1 MQIKANI
8 LLLIVTMFWGMS
20 YMFMV
25 MGLES
30 LEVFNTVAL
39 RSLIAFIL
47 AGLIFYKWLK
57 NVSRKVIFYGMIQG
71 FFLVGAIGF
80 PMIGVMTTPTANA
93 GFLVSL
99 TVVLVPI
106 ITSIIEK
113 KTPSRTVCIAIMCT
127 LIGII
132 ILTVGSSFTFQ
143 VGEMFCLLTALSYSI
158 YIVLNGIFT
167 KSVHALTFGIY
178 QMGFA
183 TVISGII
190 CLLIES
196 PQVPTTSSAWVA
208 VLGLGIL
215 CSAFGFI
222 GQTVA
227 QQYTSP
233 THTGL
238 IFSLEPIFASIFAI
252 LFLGEE
258 LTIRLMVGGSLI
270 FGGNLIA
277 QLEQYH
283 HYRIVKDQM
292 YSSTNESLIYNKK
305 TTSS

>member
-1 MQIKANI
+1 MQLKAN
-8 LLLIVTMFWGMS
+8 LLLVIVTMFWGMS
-20 YMFMV
+20 YMFYV
-25 MGLES
+25 MGLET

-47 AGLIFYKWLK
+47 AGLIFYKKLMK
-57 NVSRKVIFYGMIQG
+57 LDKKIVLYGMIQG

-113 KTPSRTVCIAIMCT
+113 KLPTRTVCIAIICT
-127 LIGII
+127 MIGII
-132 ILTVGSSFTFQ
+132 LLTFNSSLTLQ
-143 VGEMFCLLTALSYSI
+143 VGDIFCLLTAFSYSI
-158 YIVLNGIFT
+158 YIVLNGKFT
-167 KSVHALTFGIY
+167 KNVDSLAFGIF

-183 TVISGII
+183 AIISGCI
-190 CLLIES
+190 CLLFET
-196 PQVPTTSSAWVA
+196 PQIPSTSSSWIA
-208 VLGLGIL
+208 VLGLGVL

-227 QQYTSP
+227 QQYTTP

-238 IFSLEPIFASIFAI
+238 IFSLEPIFAAIFAI
-252 LFLGEE
+252 IFLGEII
-258 LTIRLMVGGSLI
+258 TIQLIIGGLFILVG
-270 FGGNLIA
+270 NVIA
-277 QLEQYH
+277 QLEQF
-283 HYRIVKDQM
+283 
-292 YSSTNESLIYNKK
+292 K
-305 TTSS
+305 TLKVIQKSNDIIIKETI

>member
-1 MQIKANI
+1 MQLKAN
-8 LLLIVTMFWGMS
+8 LLLVIVTMFWGMS

-25 MGLES
+25 MGLET

-47 AGLIFYKWLK
+47 AGLIFYKKLMK
-57 NVSRKVIFYGMIQG
+57 LDKKIVLYGLIQG

-106 ITSIIEK
+106 MTSIIDK
-113 KTPSRTVCIAIMCT
+113 KLPTRTVCIAIICT
-127 LIGII
+127 MIGII
-132 ILTVGSSFTFQ
+132 ILTFNSSLTLQ
-143 VGEMFCLLTALSYSI
+143 IGDIFCLLTAFSYSI
-158 YIVLNGIFT
+158 YIVLNGKFT
-167 KSVHALTFGIY
+167 KNVDSLAFGIY

-183 TVISGII
+183 AIISGCI
-190 CLLIES
+190 CLLFET
-196 PQVPTTSSAWVA
+196 PQIPSTSNSWIA

-227 QQYTSP
+227 QQYTTP

-238 IFSLEPIFASIFAI
+238 IFSLEPIFAAIFAI
-252 LFLGEE
+252 IFLGESI
-258 LTIRLMVGGSLI
+258 TIQLIIGGLFI
-270 FGGNLIA
+270 FGGNIIA
-277 QLEQYH
+277 QLEQFKTLKVIQNTDDI
-283 HYRIVKDQM
+283 IVKE
-292 YSSTNESLIYNKK
+292 TI
-305 TTSS
+305 

>member
-1 MQIKANI
+1 MQLKAN
-8 LLLIVTMFWGMS
+8 LLLVIVTMFWGMS

-25 MGLES
+25 MGLET

-47 AGLIFYKWLK
+47 AGLIFYKKLMK
-57 NVSRKVIFYGMIQG
+57 LDKKIVLYGLIQG

-106 ITSIIEK
+106 MTSIIDK
-113 KTPSRTVCIAIMCT
+113 KLPTRTVCIAIICT
-127 LIGII
+127 MIGII
-132 ILTVGSSFTFQ
+132 ILTFNSSLTLQ
-143 VGEMFCLLTALSYSI
+143 IGDIFCLLTAFSYSI
-158 YIVLNGIFT
+158 YIVLNGKFT
-167 KSVHALTFGIY
+167 KNVDSLAFGIY

-183 TVISGII
+183 AIISGCI
-190 CLLIES
+190 CLLFET
-196 PQVPTTSSAWVA
+196 PQIPSTSNSWIA
-208 VLGLGIL
+208 VLGLGTL

-227 QQYTSP
+227 QQYTTP

-238 IFSLEPIFASIFAI
+238 IFSLEPIFAAIFAI
-252 LFLGEE
+252 IFLGESI
-258 LTIRLMVGGSLI
+258 TIQLIIGGLFI
-270 FGGNLIA
+270 FGGNIIA
-277 QLEQYH
+277 QLEHFKTLKVVQKSNDTL
-283 HYRIVKDQM
+283 VKE
-292 YSSTNESLIYNKK
+292 TI
-305 TTSS
+305 

>member
-1 MQIKANI
+1 MQLKAN
-8 LLLIVTMFWGMS
+8 LLLVIVTMFWGMS

-25 MGLES
+25 MGLET

-47 AGLIFYKWLK
+47 AGLIFYKKLMK
-57 NVSRKVIFYGMIQG
+57 LDKKIVLYGLIQG

-106 ITSIIEK
+106 MTSIIDK
-113 KTPSRTVCIAIMCT
+113 KLPTRTVCIAIICT
-127 LIGII
+127 MIGII
-132 ILTVGSSFTFQ
+132 ILTFNSSLTLQ
-143 VGEMFCLLTALSYSI
+143 IGDIFCLLTAFSYSI
-158 YIVLNGIFT
+158 YIVLNGKFT
-167 KSVHALTFGIY
+167 KNVDSLAFGIY

-183 TVISGII
+183 AIISGCI
-190 CLLIES
+190 CLLFET
-196 PQVPTTSSAWVA
+196 PQIPSTSNSWIA

-227 QQYTSP
+227 QQYTTP

-238 IFSLEPIFASIFAI
+238 IFSLEPIFAAIFAI
-252 LFLGEE
+252 IFLGESI
-258 LTIRLMVGGSLI
+258 TIQLIIGGLFI
-270 FGGNLIA
+270 FGGNIIA
-277 QLEQYH
+277 QLEHFKTLKVVQKSNDTL
-283 HYRIVKDQM
+283 VKE
-292 YSSTNESLIYNKK
+292 TI
-305 TTSS
+305 

>member
-1 MQIKANI
+1 MQLKAN
-8 LLLIVTMFWGMS
+8 LLLVIVTMFWGMS

-25 MGLES
+25 MGLET

-47 AGLIFYKWLK
+47 AGLIFYKKLMK
-57 NVSRKVIFYGMIQG
+57 LDKKIVLYGLIQG

-106 ITSIIEK
+106 MTSIIDK
-113 KTPSRTVCIAIMCT
+113 KLPTRTVCIAIICT
-127 LIGII
+127 MIGII
-132 ILTVGSSFTFQ
+132 ILTFNSSLTLQ
-143 VGEMFCLLTALSYSI
+143 IGDIFCLLTAFSYSI
-158 YIVLNGIFT
+158 YIVLNGKFT
-167 KSVHALTFGIY
+167 KNVDSLAFGIY

-183 TVISGII
+183 AIISGCI
-190 CLLIES
+190 CLLFET
-196 PQVPTTSSAWVA
+196 PQIPSTSNSWIA

-227 QQYTSP
+227 QQYTTP

-238 IFSLEPIFASIFAI
+238 IFSLEPIFAAIFAI
-252 LFLGEE
+252 IFLGESI
-258 LTIRLMVGGSLI
+258 TIQLIIGGLFI
-270 FGGNLIA
+270 FGGNIIA
-277 QLEQYH
+277 QLEHFKTLKVVQNTDDI
-283 HYRIVKDQM
+283 IVKE
-292 YSSTNESLIYNKK
+292 TI
-305 TTSS
+305 

>member
-1 MQIKANI
+1 MQLKAN
-8 LLLIVTMFWGMS
+8 LLLVIVTMFWGMS

-25 MGLES
+25 MGLET

-47 AGLIFYKWLK
+47 AGLIFYKKLMK
-57 NVSRKVIFYGMIQG
+57 LDKKIVLYGLIQG

-106 ITSIIEK
+106 MTSIIDK
-113 KTPSRTVCIAIMCT
+113 KLPTRTVCIAIICT
-127 LIGII
+127 MIGII
-132 ILTVGSSFTFQ
+132 ILTFNSSLTLQ
-143 VGEMFCLLTALSYSI
+143 IGDIFCLLTAFSYSI
-158 YIVLNGIFT
+158 YIVLNGKFT
-167 KSVHALTFGIY
+167 KNVDSLAFGIY

-183 TVISGII
+183 AIISGCI
-190 CLLIES
+190 CLLFET
-196 PQVPTTSSAWVA
+196 PQIPSTSNSWIA

-227 QQYTSP
+227 QQYTTP

-238 IFSLEPIFASIFAI
+238 IFSLEPIFAAIFAI
-252 LFLGEE
+252 IFLGESI
-258 LTIRLMVGGSLI
+258 TIQLIIGGLFI
-270 FGGNLIA
+270 FGGNIIA
-277 QLEQYH
+277 QLEHFKTLKVVQKSNDI
-283 HYRIVKDQM
+283 IVKD
-292 YSSTNESLIYNKK
+292 TI
-305 TTSS
+305 